1 MMGGPPEE
9 PARGEGKRRGGTRRV
24 ASFAADRARRAASA
38 DRWLAALL
46 GAEPGVALVA
56 VGGYGRRELLPG
68 SDLDVLLLHNGRP
81 GIAALAD
88 RVWYPIWDSGT
99 RLDHAVRRPAEA
111 REVARQDVRV
121 ALGLLHARHLAGD
134 PELTSDLRTGALA
147 DWRAAA
153 GTRLAELQALHEER
167 AARSGELAFLLE
179 PDLKEARGGL
189 RDAEAIYAVAAA
201 WVAPGP
207 GPRARAAQEAIL
219 DTRHA
224 LHEVTGR
231 ASDRLVLQEQDEV
244 ARVLGLADADAL
256 LCHLAGAGRTIAYS
270 LDQSL
275 RQAQRSRSGA
285 AGRRSG
291 AMGALA
297 GAGGRG
303 ATEVSGSAGGRGAAG
318 VLGAAGILGAA
329 ARGGRLRGGRARGT
343 PQRRPLADGL
353 VEQDG
358 EVVLARPAD
367 PAADPVLVLR
377 AAAAAAEAGL
387 ALAPRTLTRL
397 RECPP
402 LPVPW
407 PAAARDAL
415 ATLLGTG
422 QAAIGVWE
430 ALDQEGMLP
439 DLIPDWDRVRN
450 RPQRN
455 PLHTFTVDRHLIE
468 TAARAAALTRDV
480 ARPDLLLLAAL
491 LHDIGK
497 GWPGDHRVT
506 GEVVT
511 RDTARRMGLSGVDTE
526 LVASAV
532 RHHLL
537 LPDTATRRDL
547 EDPQTAGQVAEIVAG
562 RPLLDLLHAL
572 AIADGQ
578 ATGPAAWND
587 WKARLVADLVRRVGA
602 VLGGD
607 PPPAPVPLR
616 PGQIALAEAGQ
627 PAAMV
632 TGPEVTVVAPDR
644 PGLLWQ
650 AAGVLACHRL
660 AVRSA
665 NATSHGAMAVT
676 SFTVAHPYG
685 APPDA
690 TLVTSELRRALAGEL
705 DVADRL
711 NRQGL
716 LGAPPGGGRPP
727 WLAPPKVTL
736 VDDASRTATVVEVR
750 AHDAPGLLWRIG
762 RALGESGL
770 DVRAARVETLGAE
783 AVDVFYVVGADGGP
797 VTDAHTRG
805 LIAGQVL
812 SALTDSTGQE
822 MP

>member
-1 MMGGPPEE
+1 M
-9 PARGEGKRRGGTRRV
+9 
-24 ASFAADRARRAASA
+24 
-38 DRWLAALL
+38 
-46 GAEPGVALVA
+46 
-56 VGGYGRRELLPG
+56 
-68 SDLDVLLLHNGRP
+68 
-81 GIAALAD
+81 
-88 RVWYPIWDSGT
+88 
-99 RLDHAVRRPAEA
+99 
-111 REVARQDVRV
+111 RV
-121 ALGLLHARHLAGD
+121 ALGLLHARHVAGD
-134 PELTSDLRTGALA
+134 PGLTSDLRTGVLA
-147 DWRAAA
+147 DWRSGAR
-153 GTRLAELQALHEER
+153 TRLAELQALHEER
-167 AARSGELAFLLE
+167 TARSGELAFLLE

-219 DTRHA
+219 DARHA

-256 LCHLAGAGRTIAYS
+256 LCHMAGAGRTIAYS

-275 RQAQRSRSGA
+275 RQAQRSRGGA
-285 AGRRSG
+285 VGSRGPG
-291 AMGALA
+291 AD
-297 GAGGRG
+297 
-303 ATEVSGSAGGRGAAG
+303 GRGAAG
-318 VLGAAGILGAA
+318 VLGGV
-329 ARGGRLRGGRARGT
+329 ARAGRLRGGRARNG

-387 ALAPRTLTRL
+387 PLAPRTLARL
-397 RECPP
+397 KECPP

-415 ATLLGTG
+415 AMLLGTG
-422 QAAIGVWE
+422 QPAIAVWE
-430 ALDQEGMLP
+430 ALDQEEMLP
-439 DLIPDWDRVRN
+439 GLIPDWERVRN

-455 PLHTFTVDRHLIE
+455 PLHTFTVDRHLVE

-480 ARPDLLLLAAL
+480 ARPDLLLIAAL

-511 RDTARRMGLSGVDTE
+511 RDTARRMGLAEADTE
-526 LVASAV
+526 LIASAV
-532 RHHLL
+532 RNHLL
-537 LPDTATRRDL
+537 LPHMATRRDL
-547 EDPQTAGQVAEIVAG
+547 DDPQTAAQVAATVGG
-562 RPLLDLLHAL
+562 RPLLELLHAL

-587 WKARLVADLVRRVGA
+587 WKAGLVADLVRRVEG
-602 VLGGD
+602 VLGGQ
-607 PPPAPVPLR
+607 PPAAPLPLR

-632 TGPEVTVVAPDR
+632 TGSEVTVVAPDR

-650 AAGVLACHRL
+650 AAGVLASHRL

-685 APPDA
+685 EPPDA
-690 TLVTSELRRALAGEL
+690 ALVSSELRRVLAGEL
-705 DVADRL
+705 NIASQL
-711 NRQGL
+711 NRQGM
-716 LGAPPGGGRPP
+716 LGAPARGADRQ

-762 RALGESGL
+762 RALGECGL

-783 AVDVFYVVGADGGP
+783 AVDVFYVVGADGRP
-797 VTDAHTRG
+797 VTDASTRG
-805 LIAGQVL
+805 QIAAQVL
-812 SALTDSTGQE
+812 SALTG
-822 MP
+822 